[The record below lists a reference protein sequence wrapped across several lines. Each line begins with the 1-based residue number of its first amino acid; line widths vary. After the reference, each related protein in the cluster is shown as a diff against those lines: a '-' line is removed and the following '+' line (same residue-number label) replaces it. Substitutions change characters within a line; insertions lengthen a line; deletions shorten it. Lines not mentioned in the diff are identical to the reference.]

1 MSQGVAADRWV
12 NQVAP
17 LVLTIGLATGFV
29 RMFRINSLGI
39 WTPLMW
45 LRIVMIAYSGIG
57 SIVPFFA
64 NTITLDQMDRFFT
77 LYPGDMAK
85 YNAVAA
91 AFSLCALTAARF
103 VAACHEMA
111 RSTSQDMVVI
121 GIAMDYRSGK
131 QVAQFVKQHGIS
143 YPVVLGNSKIVAQI
157 GDLDV
162 LPTSYLYSPAGEQVS
177 SQAGEITQAS
187 VERFIKSHQ

>member
-1 MSQGVAADRWV
+1 MGTSMRRTLLLWLLCLPLVSFAADFSVDDLQGKTHHLSDYRGKWV
-12 NQVAP
+12 
-17 LVLTIGLATGFV
+17 LVNFWATWCPPCLAELPELNRLQKT
-29 RMFRINSLGI
+29 
-39 WTPLMW
+39 
-45 LRIVMIAYSGIG
+45 
-57 SIVPFFA
+57 
-64 NTITLDQMDRFFT
+64 
-77 LYPGDMAK
+77 
-85 YNAVAA
+85 
-91 AFSLCALTAARF
+91 
-103 VAACHEMA
+103 H
-111 RSTSQDMVVI
+111 QDMVVI

-143 YPVVLGNSKIVAQI
+143 YPVVLGSSKIVAQI